1 MNSNMPST
9 DPTYRSD
16 TDTSHLFPLIDAS
29 NRAMKYLRVSVTEA
43 CNLRCRYCL
52 PEGDLGRYAPHK
64 ATLTDEEILTVIE
77 ALAPLGIEKVRITG
91 GEPLLRKGVPELIRR
106 IVLVPGVREVTM
118 TTNAFL
124 LNRHIEELKASGLH
138 RINVSLDTLDPDRF
152 YAMTRRKA
160 FHEVMEGIEAAEEA
174 GFTPLKVNAVVVK
187 GVNDAD
193 VVPLAGE
200 TLRRPWQMR
209 FIELMPIGQARTL
222 WPHGFMSM
230 EEMMEQIRAAYG
242 EPEVVPVP
250 AAETAKVYRLPGAMG
265 TLGFITPMS
274 QHFCGTC
281 DRLRLTAN
289 GTLRPCLCDAAEVK
303 VKDLLRSERSPEE
316 IKETIRQAAHRAA
329 QLKPFSGV
337 ENSVR
342 SGARTMAQIGG

>member
-1 MNSNMPST
+1 MISSETPDRRN
-9 DPTYRSD
+9 D
-16 TDTSHLFPLIDAS
+16 TPPLFPLIDAS
-29 NRAMKYLRVSVTEA
+29 RRSMKYLRVSVTEA

-52 PEGDLGRYAPHK
+52 PEGDLGQYAPHK
-64 ATLTDEEILTVIE
+64 VTLTDEEILTVVE
-77 ALAPLGIEKVRITG
+77 ALAPVGIEKVRITG
-91 GEPLLRKGVPELIRR
+91 GEPLLRKGVPALIRR
-106 IVLVPGVREVTM
+106 IVETPGIREVTM

-124 LNRHIEELKASGLH
+124 LGRHIEELKKSGLH
-138 RINVSLDTLDPDRF
+138 RINVSLDTLDPQRF
-152 YAMTRRKA
+152 YEMTRRHA
-160 FHEVMEGIEAAEEA
+160 FTTVMEGIEAAETA

-230 EEMMEQIRAAYG
+230 EEMMAQIRAAYG
-242 EPEVVPVP
+242 EPEPVPVP
-250 AAETAKVYRLPGAMG
+250 ESETAKVFRLPGGIG

-274 QHFCGTC
+274 KHFCGTC

-289 GTLRPCLCDAAEVK
+289 GTLRPCLCDAAEVN
-303 VKDLLRSERSPEE
+303 VKSILRSGQDPEE
-316 IKETIRQAAHRAA
+316 VRQQIRQAAQKAA
-329 QLKPFSGV
+329 QMKPYSGV
-337 ENSVR
+337 EQSVR

>member
-1 MNSNMPST
+1 MLTLPDSSSFN
-9 DPTYRSD
+9 

-29 NRAMKYLRVSVTEA
+29 DRAMKYLRVSVTEA

-52 PEGDLGRYAPHK
+52 PEGDLGQYAPHK
-64 ATLTDEEILTVIE
+64 ATLTDDEILTVIE
-77 ALAPLGIEKVRITG
+77 ALAPVGVEKIRITG
-91 GEPLLRKGVPELIRR
+91 GEPLLRKGVPELIGR
-106 IVLVPGVREVTM
+106 IVKTPGVREVTM

-124 LNRHIEELKASGLH
+124 LGRHIEALKNSGLH

-152 YAMTRRKA
+152 FAMTRRKA
-160 FHEVMEGIEAAEEA
+160 FHEVMDGVRAAEEA

-230 EEMMEQIRAAYG
+230 DEMMAQIRAEYG
-242 EPEVVPVP
+242 EPEPVQVP
-250 AAETAKVYRLPGAMG
+250 ASETAKVYRLPGAIG

-274 QHFCGTC
+274 KHFCGTC

-303 VKDLLRSERSPEE
+303 VKDLLRSGNTPEE
-316 IKETIRQAAHRAA
+316 IRHQIRQAARKAA
-329 QLKPFSGV
+329 QMKPYSGV

>member
-1 MNSNMPST
+1 LPETIPYEN
-9 DPTYRSD
+9 
-16 TDTSHLFPLIDAS
+16 DTSRLFPLIDAS
-29 NRAMKYLRVSVTEA
+29 ERRMKYLRISVTEA

-52 PEGDLGRYAPHK
+52 PEGDLGSYAPHK
-64 ATLTDEEILTVIE
+64 VLLSDDEFVTVVE
-77 ALAPLGIEKVRITG
+77 ALAPVGIEKVRITG
-91 GEPLLRKGVPELIRR
+91 GEPLLRKGVPALIRR
-106 IVLVPGVREVTM
+106 IVETEGVREVSM
-118 TTNAFL
+118 TTNAYL
-124 LNRHIEELKASGLH
+124 LKRHIEEMKASGLH
-138 RINVSLDTLDPDRF
+138 RINVSLDTLDPQRF
-152 YAMTRRKA
+152 FDMTRRNA
-160 FHEVMEGIEAAEEA
+160 FHEVMEGIEAAEAA

-230 EEMMEQIRAAYG
+230 DEMMEKITAAYG
-242 EPEVVPVP
+242 APEEIPVP
-250 AAETAKVYRLPGAMG
+250 DSETAKVYRLPGASG

-274 QHFCGTC
+274 KHFCASC

-289 GTLRPCLCDAAEVK
+289 GTLRPCLCDASEVK
-303 VKDLLRSERSPEE
+303 IKDLLRSGASPEE
-316 IKETIRQAAHRAA
+316 TRQSIRDAALRAA
-329 QLKPFSGV
+329 KMKPFSGV

>member
-1 MNSNMPST
+1 
-9 DPTYRSD
+9 
-16 TDTSHLFPLIDAS
+16 
-29 NRAMKYLRVSVTEA
+29 
-43 CNLRCRYCL
+43 
-52 PEGDLGRYAPHK
+52 
-64 ATLTDEEILTVIE
+64 
-77 ALAPLGIEKVRITG
+77 
-91 GEPLLRKGVPELIRR
+91 
-106 IVLVPGVREVTM
+106 
-118 TTNAFL
+118 
-124 LNRHIEELKASGLH
+124 
-138 RINVSLDTLDPDRF
+138 
-152 YAMTRRKA
+152 
-160 FHEVMEGIEAAEEA
+160 MEGIEAAEAA

-200 TLRRPWQMR
+200 TLHRPWQMR

-230 EEMMEQIRAAYG
+230 DEMMARITAAYG
-242 EPEVVPVP
+242 EPEEVPVP
-250 AAETAKVYRLPGAMG
+250 ESETAKVYRLPGAAG

-274 QHFCGTC
+274 KHFCGTC

-303 VKDLLRSERSPEE
+303 IKDLLRSGATPEE
-316 IKETIRQAAHRAA
+316 TRQHIREAAHRAA
-329 QLKPFSGV
+329 KIKPFSGV

>member
-1 MNSNMPST
+1 MIPLLNPSESVSN
-9 DPTYRSD
+9 
-16 TDTSHLFPLIDAS
+16 TSHLFPLIDAS
-29 NRAMKYLRVSVTEA
+29 DRAMKYLRVSVTEA

-52 PEGDLGRYAPHK
+52 PEGDLGQYAPHK
-64 ATLTDEEILTVIE
+64 ATLTDDEIVTVID

-91 GEPLLRKGVPELIRR
+91 GEPLLRKGVPGLIRR
-106 IVLVPGVREVTM
+106 VVDTPGIREVTM

-124 LNRHIEELKASGLH
+124 LKRHIEELKQSGLH
-138 RINVSLDTLDPDRF
+138 RLNVSLDTLDPERF

-160 FHEVMEGIEAAEEA
+160 FHEVMEGIDAAEAA

-230 EEMMEQIRAAYG
+230 DEMMAQIRAAYG
-242 EPEVVPVP
+242 EPEPVEVS
-250 AAETAKVYRLPGAMG
+250 AAETAKVYRLPGAVG

-274 QHFCGTC
+274 KHFCGTC

-303 VKDLLRSERSPEE
+303 VKDILRSGDSPEE
-316 IKETIRQAAHRAA
+316 IKKQIRMAAHKAA
-329 QLKPFSGV
+329 QMKPYSGV